1 MTIFTFC
8 VFLPLSLPQELSALR
23 FSSALGVL
31 CTIILTM
38 VISYQYV
45 FNTQLV
51 PHPMD
56 NFQKSTKIDLNL
68 SNIVEAVPYITF
80 LYLFQPNV
88 PATYF
93 ELKTDCGH
101 EDSITK
107 KLVMMDKV
115 LYRSSLFSYIL
126 FVIVGINGYLI
137 FASSE
142 IETKQQLW
150 AKERSKDILE
160 ADWGQQAGVSIKFSQ
175 MIVLFAV
182 VCASPL
188 AVLPAK

>member
-1 MTIFTFC
+1 MEAAIGVENLPYLFQDNQNGRMLYMTIFTFC

-142 IETKQQLW
+142 IETK
-150 AKERSKDILE
+150 
-160 ADWGQQAGVSIKFSQ
+160 
-175 MIVLFAV
+175 
-182 VCASPL
+182 
-188 AVLPAK
+188 